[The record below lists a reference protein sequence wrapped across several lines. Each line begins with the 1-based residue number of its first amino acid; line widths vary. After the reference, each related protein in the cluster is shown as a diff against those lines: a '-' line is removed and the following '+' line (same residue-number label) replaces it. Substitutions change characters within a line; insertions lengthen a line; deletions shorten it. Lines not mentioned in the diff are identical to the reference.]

1 MIHIWSDQLVT
12 GQFSKSHLQLK
23 GYEAVRYTV
32 PGCSD
37 RPETLGYRH
46 TSQSSGEDGTLEIL
60 IKNEPKIAEK
70 EKLVDALANQV
81 PLLERLLLIH
91 EHQISSELMPFHKSL
106 EKSFQTMKKHFHQ
119 KYNRKDSFFNE
130 TTQIRLVFDQKYTEN
145 ILKIG

>member
-1 MIHIWSDQLVT
+1 MIQSHMKNDKDISQLGMILQGIIEPHVNGGYRIYENTFITDDYPQGIRFISDNCWFET
-12 GQFSKSHLQLK
+12 FFSKKSKLK
-23 GYEAVRYTV
+23 FRAKMNR
-32 PGCSD
+32 
-37 RPETLGYRH
+37 
-46 TSQSSGEDGTLEIL
+46 
-60 IKNEPKIAEK
+60 KIAEK

-130 TTQIRLVFDQKYTEN
+130 TTQIR
-145 ILKIG
+145 

>member
-1 MIHIWSDQLVT
+1 
-12 GQFSKSHLQLK
+12 
-23 GYEAVRYTV
+23 
-32 PGCSD
+32 
-37 RPETLGYRH
+37 
-46 TSQSSGEDGTLEIL
+46 L
-60 IKNEPKIAEK
+60 IQNEPKIVEK

-130 TTQIRLVFDQKYTEN
+130 TTQIRYVFDQKYTEN
-145 ILKIG
+145 TVTVMLVTL

>member
-1 MIHIWSDQLVT
+1 MDQR
-12 GQFSKSHLQLK
+12 K
-23 GYEAVRYTV
+23 
-32 PGCSD
+32 
-37 RPETLGYRH
+37 
-46 TSQSSGEDGTLEIL
+46 
-60 IKNEPKIAEK
+60 AEK

-130 TTQIRLVFDQKYTEN
+130 TTQIRSVK
-145 ILKIG
+145 